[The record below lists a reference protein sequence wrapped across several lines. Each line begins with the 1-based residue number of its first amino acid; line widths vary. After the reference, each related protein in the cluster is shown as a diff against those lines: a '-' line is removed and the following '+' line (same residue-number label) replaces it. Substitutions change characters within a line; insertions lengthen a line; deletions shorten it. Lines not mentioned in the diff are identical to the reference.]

1 MENISDR
8 IIKIVEALGVSK
20 SEFARRIN
28 VSPSYI
34 SKLGKEPDR
43 MPSERMII
51 DICRTFN
58 VSRAWLTTGHGEM
71 FLEASDTLIDDL
83 IKTYNLDDVDKEIV
97 STYIKM
103 DQQERQALKNFIKTL
118 IKK

>member
-20 SEFARRIN
+20 SEFARKIN

-34 SKLGKEPDR
+34 SKLDKEPER

-58 VSRAWLTTGHGEM
+58 VSYKWLTTGQGEM
-71 FLEASDTLIDDL
+71 FLEPSDATIDALISA
-83 IKTYNLDDVDKEIV
+83 YNLDEVDKEIL
-97 STYIKM
+97 SAYIQM
-103 DQQERQALKNFIKTL
+103 DKQEREALKSFIKTL